1 MVEKEQ
7 ERKQNYQIY

>member
-1 MVEKEQ
+1 MVEEEQ